1 MSSRHSTPPVQR
13 AGHAPFLSELA
24 VLGVFRLWVKPKGM
38 PDSFSALLTS
48 PRLSAFTVA
57 GADVQTLRERLIN
70 ALETHSVT
78 WPPACP
84 PLEPARYWGS
94 GQAWGRVARIT
105 GLEARRWWGQQGR
118 GPRLVLPGASGAAI
132 SAGRRAS
139 WEPGLPGADGQV
151 QGPDPPGGKGK
162 GQAFS
167 GPCLLP
173 LLTPV
178 PRNVWGCSR
187 ISHGLTPEGPRGQ
200 WAWGGKR
207 EIENHL
213 DV

>member
-1 MSSRHSTPPVQR
+1 MSSPHPTPPVQR

-105 GLEARRWWGQQGR
+105 GLEARGGGDSREEDPGWFFLVPLER
-118 GPRLVLPGASGAAI
+118 PSPR
-132 SAGRRAS
+132 AG
-139 WEPGLPGADGQV
+139 GLPGS
-151 QGPDPPGGKGK
+151 PD
-162 GQAFS
+162 F
-167 GPCLLP
+167 L
-173 LLTPV
+173 
-178 PRNVWGCSR
+178 
-187 ISHGLTPEGPRGQ
+187 GLTDRCKDLTLQVGRERGRRSPGH
-200 WAWGGKR
+200 ACCRFSLLSPGTFGDAA
-207 EIENHL
+207 EFHM
-213 DV
+213 V